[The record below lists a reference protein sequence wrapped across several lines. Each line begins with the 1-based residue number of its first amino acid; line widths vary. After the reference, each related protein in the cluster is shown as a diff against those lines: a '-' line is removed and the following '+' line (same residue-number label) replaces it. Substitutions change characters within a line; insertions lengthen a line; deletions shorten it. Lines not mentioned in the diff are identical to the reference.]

1 MSICAGRSFSTGAIV
16 FGVGVVMGWVGGLIL
31 CQLVCPGVGC
41 PQGYGFS
48 LGWIYLVLCVYCSRL
63 IMLVFV

>member
-48 LGWIYLVLCVYCSRL
+48 IGWIYLVFILFIAL
-63 IMLVFV
+63 G

>member
-1 MSICAGRSFSTGAIV
+1 MSICVGRSFSTGAIV
-16 FGVGVVMGWVGGLIL
+16 FGVGVVVGWVGGLIL

-48 LGWIYLVLCVYCSRL
+48 IGWIYLVFFYLL
-63 IMLVFV
+63 L

>member
-16 FGVGVVMGWVGGLIL
+16 FGVGVVMWWVGGLIL

-48 LGWIYLVLCVYCSRL
+48 IGWIYLVFFLFIAL
-63 IMLVFV
+63 G